1 MGTRWRLHASFERA
15 AAATELA
22 VALPAVCCRHAF
34 WCRRQ
39 GREEKESEAL
49 RAARAAADKAPRP
62 PVERCR
68 SCFHFLMS
76 RAHAVAVAR
85 GFPLLLGCRPRQPA
99 WKTAAESGGCT
110 AAAPSD
116 VAAVWAL
123 CFFSRVPCCVRGSDR
138 PLGQDPLHKVRDDH
152 APTNGC
158 NAVTYRKNKGR
169 SLVYIRIIAEVQ
181 FSIF

>member
-1 MGTRWRLHASFERA
+1 LMVYLNEPRGCDRASSRPACCLLACMPFGAGGRGGRRRNLRPCAPRA
-15 AAATELA
+15 
-22 VALPAVCCRHAF
+22 
-34 WCRRQ
+34 RR
-39 GREEKESEAL
+39 
-49 RAARAAADKAPRP
+49 ADKAPRP

-123 CFFSRVPCCVRGSDR
+123 CFFSHEACCCVRGSDR
-138 PLGQDPLHKVRDDH
+138 PLGKIEIRTAQSTGRRPCTIYNVCITPLL
-152 APTNGC
+152 PQ
-158 NAVTYRKNKGR
+158 
-169 SLVYIRIIAEVQ
+169 E
-181 FSIF
+181 